1 MAVTL
6 AFTTENTVVTVN
18 GRQITDWGNSE
29 SPISEAQIDQKRTL
43 VRGLGGNATVLE
55 RKNPGKRVTLS
66 VRAGS
71 PDSAFLQ
78 GLFLGGTAVTYT
90 RTQIGSIETAVGTEG
105 VVTTIGD
112 KNRGGADSVSDD
124 TYTIEFNAWDEMA
137 GGK

>member
-18 GRQITDWGNSE
+18 GRQITDWGNSD

-90 RTQIGSIETAVGTEG
+90 RTQISSIETAVGTEG
-105 VVTTIGD
+105 VVVTIGD
-112 KNRGGADSVSDD
+112 NNRGGAESVSDD
-124 TYTIEFNAWDEMA
+124 SYTIEFNAWDETA